1 MEYIAGNRYIEKF
14 LDPSSMAQG
23 IEDGEAREVR
33 QTYFGDSKQV
43 VWGALTHIEISTP
56 FEAMLLSS
64 RPYTT

>member
-1 MEYIAGNRYIEKF
+1 MEYIAGNRYIEKS

-23 IEDGEAREVR
+23 IEDGEATPDLFRRLEA
-33 QTYFGDSKQV
+33 GCLG
-43 VWGALTHIEISTP
+43 GALTHIEISTP

>member
-1 MEYIAGNRYIEKF
+1 MEYIAGNRYIEKS
-14 LDPSSMAQG
+14 LDPSSMPK
-23 IEDGEAREVR
+23 ELKMERLR